1 MKTIGIIGGMSFE
14 STTTYYKIINE
25 AINTKLGG
33 LNCAKIL
40 LYSVNFEEIANLQK
54 QNEWG
59 KAAEI
64 LSECAKKL
72 ELGGADFILIAT
84 NTMHKIFDEIQRSVK
99 IPLIHIAQSTANV
112 LKEANI
118 TKIGLLGTKYTM
130 MQDFYKNIL
139 IKEGVEAIIPD
150 ENDIQDVN
158 DIIFSELC
166 KGQIKEKSKEKYLEI
181 IEKLKNKGA
190 QGVVLG
196 CTEIGLLLS
205 KNDTQIP
212 IFDTTLIH
220 ALDAVNLALKD

>member
-25 AINTKLGG
+25 AINAKLGG

-99 IPLIHIAQSTANV
+99 IPLIHIAQSTANA

-139 IKEGVEAIIPD
+139 IKEGIEAIIPD

>member
-25 AINTKLGG
+25 TINTKLGE
-33 LNCAKIL
+33 LNSAKIL

-99 IPLIHIAQSTANV
+99 IPLIHIAQSTANA

-139 IKEGVEAIIPD
+139 IKEGIEAIIPD